1 MKDSHLQF
9 QAWAQEYGPIYSLIL
24 GTKVMIVL
32 SSPEVVRGWLNP
44 LITLTPAALT
54 RHQSSSTADQQS
66 TGTTDHHPHR
76 THTDNPQATASTPTS
91 AQPSPPKTAKF
102 SPCATAPAGEW
113 PASSSTTSCAS
124 TSQKHTSHTKASNP
138 NKCSARSWTTRPLSS
153 TA

>member
-32 SSPEVVRGWLNP
+32 SSPEVVRGWMHLPNLLP
-44 LITLTPAALT
+44 SGLLT
-54 RHQSSSTADQQS
+54 RSQSFSTADQQS
-66 TGTTDHHPHR
+66 TGTINRHSHHA
-76 THTDNPQATASTPTS
+76 HTNNPRATASTPTS
-91 AQPSPPKTAKF
+91 AQLSPPKTARS
-102 SPCATAPAGEW
+102 SPCATAPAGEQ

-124 TSQKHTSHTKASNP
+124 TWQKPTSPTKASNP
-138 NKCSARSWTTRPLSS
+138 SKCSSRSWTTRPPSS